1 MTILYNIK
9 YKTNILHSKLTAE
22 EAADKLQDY
31 ADKFFEQENDPN
43 AWPFD
48 RHTEAKH
55 INWTVVALNIR
66 PFQTGT
72 GPGKPKQ
79 S

>member
-9 YKTNILHSKLTAE
+9 YQTNILHSNLTAE
-22 EAADKLQDY
+22 EAADKLQDN
-31 ADKFFEQENDPN
+31 ADKFYASEDDPN

-48 RHTEAKH
+48 PKE
-55 INWTVVALNIR
+55 LNMEEIID
-66 PFQTGT
+66 G
-72 GPGKPKQ
+72 

>member
-31 ADKFFEQENDPN
+31 ADKFFEQQNDPN

-48 RHTEAKH
+48 PKDLNLEEI
-55 INWTVVALNIR
+55 INA
-66 PFQTGT
+66 G
-72 GPGKPKQ
+72 
-79 S
+79 

>member
-1 MTILYNIK
+1 MTKLYNIK
-9 YKTNILHSKLTAE
+9 YQNNILHSKLTID

-31 ADKFFEQENDPN
+31 ADKFFNQKEDEN

-48 RHTEAKH
+48 PKE
-55 INWTVVALNIR
+55 LNMEEIEDA
-66 PFQTGT
+66 
-72 GPGKPKQ
+72 

>member
-22 EAADKLQDY
+22 EASDKLQDY
-31 ADKFFEQENDPN
+31 ADKFYASENDPN

-48 RHTEAKH
+48 PKDLTMEEI
-55 INWTVVALNIR
+55 INA
-66 PFQTGT
+66 
-72 GPGKPKQ
+72 

>member
-9 YKTNILHSKLTAE
+9 YKTNILHSRLTAE
-22 EAADKLQDY
+22 DAADKLQDY
-31 ADKFFEQENDPN
+31 ADKFYASEDDPN

-48 RHTEAKH
+48 PKE
-55 INWTVVALNIR
+55 LNMEEIIDA
-66 PFQTGT
+66 
-72 GPGKPKQ
+72 

>member
-1 MTILYNIK
+1 MTVLYNIK

-22 EAADKLQDY
+22 DAADKLQDY
-31 ADKFFEQENDPN
+31 ADKFFEQKDDPN

-48 RHTEAKH
+48 PTDLTMEEIIDA
-55 INWTVVALNIR
+55 
-66 PFQTGT
+66 
-72 GPGKPKQ
+72 

>member
-9 YKTNILHSKLTAE
+9 YKTEKLHERLTAE

-31 ADKFFEQENDPN
+31 ADKFYAQKDDPI

-48 RHTEAKH
+48 
-55 INWTVVALNIR
+55 
-66 PFQTGT
+66 
-72 GPGKPKQ
+72 PKDLTMEEIIDAG
-79 S
+79 

>member
-1 MTILYNIK
+1 MTKLYNIK

-48 RHTEAKH
+48 PKDLDLEEI
-55 INWTVVALNIR
+55 INA
-66 PFQTGT
+66 G
-72 GPGKPKQ
+72 
-79 S
+79 

>member
-1 MTILYNIK
+1 MTKLYNIK
-9 YKTNILHSKLTAE
+9 YKTNILHSKLTAD

-31 ADKFFEQENDPN
+31 ADKFYAQKDDPI

-48 RHTEAKH
+48 PQD
-55 INWTVVALNIR
+55 LNMEEIEDA
-66 PFQTGT
+66 
-72 GPGKPKQ
+72 

>member
-9 YKTNILHSKLTAE
+9 YKTNILHSRLTAE

-31 ADKFFEQENDPN
+31 ADKFYAQKDDPI

-48 RHTEAKH
+48 PQD
-55 INWTVVALNIR
+55 LNMEEIEDA
-66 PFQTGT
+66 
-72 GPGKPKQ
+72 